1 MLVKEK
7 SKLNKFKMVRIP
19 TKAEYMGRFGA
30 MNTPVPYTGDES
42 AEGLGRK
49 TEQMAQVERDMQEF
63 DKQRQAEEDKKKS
76 KAKAEETT

>member
-7 SKLNKFKMVRIP
+7 SKLNKFRMVRIP
-19 TKAEYMGRFGA
+19 TKAEYMGRYGA
-30 MNTPVPYTGDES
+30 MNTPVPYTGDDA

-63 DKQRQAEEDKKKS
+63 DKQRQAEENEKTKAKS
-76 KAKAEETT
+76 KEKTS